1 MSSTLIEPRYY
12 HQDLVVPANTPV
24 AAPVSATS
32 PTPNVNLDSVVVRVP
47 AGCAGLVGF
56 NIVLSQE
63 AIIPYGS
70 PPTWFVLDDDEVTL
84 TAGYVVDS
92 TLMFLAYNL
101 DVYGHTFHLDW
112 VAQDVNTAAA
122 ASTPSAAAAAP
133 IQAGQL
139 TLISAPLMPAPVTTS

>member
-24 AAPVSATS
+24 TAPVSATS

-101 DVYGHTFHLDW
+101 GQVPHTLHLDW
-112 VAQDVNTAAA
+112 VASDSSSAAGTSSLSA
-122 ASTPSAAAAAP
+122 ATSTPIPPRGLALV
-133 IQAGQL
+133 G
-139 TLISAPLMPAPVTTS
+139 APLMVAPVAS